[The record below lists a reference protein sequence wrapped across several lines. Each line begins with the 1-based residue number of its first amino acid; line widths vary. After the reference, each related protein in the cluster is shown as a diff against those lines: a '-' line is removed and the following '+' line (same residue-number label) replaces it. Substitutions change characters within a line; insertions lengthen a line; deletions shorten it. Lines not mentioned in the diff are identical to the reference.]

1 MALTEDKLTK
11 ILISYGITPKCNNKS
26 GGGNEGVVPDSYTSK
41 FFQRV
46 KQNLEN
52 RDSQK
57 NNSAIIKIDNFIQ
70 SLKNPEEESSDI
82 DGLCDMMNK
91 FALTGADNERQVALI
106 DDKETHV
113 AAVEDNER
121 QDTVNTKNY
130 IETILEII
138 NSLLKFKVLCSFFI
152 IFTYMYCP
160 IFKIYTEHRLNK
172 PDYNYSYND
181 EAGLT
186 RSEFKRD
193 LYLLM
198 VPLLTDNN
206 DIKTIPN
213 DTANK
218 LNKFMDDIFDENIKN
233 GFFPKFK
240 VEYIPDLYYE
250 ELLTF
255 KNNDNNSIILEQL
268 FESNQVS
275 ILNKIRKLNENNTG
289 GKPRRQ
295 TRRKIRRNKKA
306 KTKKRKVNKKTKKR
320 KTNKKTKVNRK
331 KSKRKR
337 TKK

>member
-1 MALTEDKLTK
+1 MVTTDNDKVAK
-11 ILISYGITPKCNNKS
+11 ILSSYGIHLKCNINNKS
-26 GGGNEGVVPDSYTSK
+26 GGGNEGEIPEIYTSK
-41 FFQRV
+41 FFKKV
-46 KQNLEN
+46 KANLEERN
-52 RDSQK
+52 LQE
-57 NNSAIIKIDNFIQ
+57 NNNEISKIDNFIQ
-70 SLKNPEEESSDI
+70 SLKNPEESEDI
-82 DGLCDMMNK
+82 NGLCEMMNT
-91 FALTGADNERQVALI
+91 FDLTGADNERQVALI
-106 DDKETHV
+106 EN
-113 AAVEDNER
+113 NER
-121 QDTVNTKNY
+121 PVALIENNERTKEY
-130 IETILEII
+130 IKTILEII
-138 NSLLKFKVLCSFFI
+138 NSLFRFKFLCGFFI

-172 PDYNYSYND
+172 SVYNYSYND

-206 DIKTIPN
+206 EIRAIPN

-218 LNKFMDDIFDENIKN
+218 LNQFMDNIFNEISKDNA
-233 GFFPKFK
+233 FPEFK

-255 KNNDNNSIILEQL
+255 RDNDDNSIILERL
-268 FESNQVS
+268 FEPNQYN
-275 ILNKIRKLNENNTG
+275 IIDKIKRLKEEKNG

-295 TRRKIRRNKKA
+295 TRRKIRRNKKT
-306 KTKKRKVNKKTKKR
+306 KKSKKRKVNKKTKKR

-331 KSKRKR
+331 KSKKIR